1 MIKTKWTTLGTI
13 GAALLASSCCIG
25 PLVLAGLGLG
35 AVGVAG
41 ALERFRPLFIVIA
54 LAVLGVGFYLTY
66 RKRSTECQDG
76 VCVARATSRWSRAS
90 LWIVG
95 IVVLAIL
102 FFPNWSPVLLGTK
115 SENIVD
121 GNAITLTVTG
131 MTCAGCTLNVQRAL
145 EGVSGVSSASVEL
158 DAGVATV
165 RPVSEGLE
173 TDSLLAAVRRAG
185 YDASVT
191 ADAAT
196 K

>member
-54 LAVLGVGFYLTY
+54 LAILGVGFYLTY
-66 RKRSTECQDG
+66 RKRPTECQDG
-76 VCVARATSRWSRAS
+76 VCTSRAS
-90 LWIVG
+90 SRWGRIALWIVAV
-95 IVVLAIL
+95 VVLVIL

-115 SENIVD
+115 SGNIVD
-121 GNAITLTVTG
+121 ANAITLTVTG
-131 MTCAGCTLNVQRAL
+131 MTCAGCAINVQRAL
-145 EGVSGVSSASVEL
+145 EGVPGVSSASVEL
-158 DAGVATV
+158 DAGLATV
-165 RPVSEGLE
+165 RPVSESLE

-185 YDASVT
+185 YNASIRDV
-191 ADAAT
+191 AT
-196 K
+196 Q